1 MFQKIVELDRND
13 FDAWVGLGST
23 KRELGNDLYTSATMK
38 YETARLKPS
47 ELSAAQQEV
56 DLAAEHHRQSKLA
69 FEQALVR
76 RPKDPQAIYGLGTLY
91 LNRASGVYRLFTE
104 NEQDDVDSHFVAA
117 VKCFEMVIGQT
128 PSPSAH
134 RNLGFAYLGV
144 NRREEAR
151 THFEQYLAR
160 LEEMKAQMKG
170 LRLGNKDEKAQLEQQ
185 KMLVRKDIA
194 DTRALIER
202 CELPPPASS
211 FLGRQTLALNLLER
225 GRAKEAR
232 EHLEPCLKIARDL
245 QREWND
251 CAPKTAHQ
259 EKLRTQE
266 LKRMRKAIED
276 LQKGI
281 QDCVRALR

>member
-1 MFQKIVELDRND
+1 MFQKILEMDKND
-13 FDAWVGLGST
+13 FDAWVGLGNA

-38 YETARLKPS
+38 YETVRLKPS

-56 DLAAEHHRQSKLA
+56 DLASEHHRQSKLA

-91 LNRASGVYRLFTE
+91 LNRASGIYRLFTE
-104 NEQDDVDSHFVAA
+104 DEQDDVDSHFVAA
-117 VKCFEMVIGQT
+117 VKCFEMVIGET

-144 NRREEAR
+144 NRRQEAR
-151 THFEQYLAR
+151 TQFEKYLTR
-160 LEEMKAQMKG
+160 LEEMQAQMKG
-170 LRLGNKDEKAQLEQQ
+170 LTLGDEGKKAELEQQ

-194 DTRALIER
+194 DTRALVER

-225 GRAKEAR
+225 GRAKEALK
-232 EHLEPCLKIARDL
+232 HMEPCLKIAQDL

-251 CAPKTAHQ
+251 CSARTAHQ

-266 LKRMRKAIED
+266 LKRLRRAIED

-281 QDCVRALR
+281 QNCARALR